1 MLYPFILK
9 KYHLGRPELLV
20 TIGLAAT
27 FVAMVWIIASTVS
40 LERQLVSRQK
50 AASVHSAL
58 EHTASNPGHSGNTVV
73 MKRIRGILVSSAFLI
88 GTLSALSAGLLWYTL
103 RMRARF
109 TRAAAIR
116 RESVERYRFL
126 AEGPPSIGI
135 IRFSLTDFRLTD
147 ANRAALK
154 ITGRPRSEFVG
165 RPIREFIC
173 PEDMGLMLQTLEQ
186 LRGGKR
192 GAEIVVK
199 MENTLGE
206 EKDVAWHISR
216 TTNPHNEPSAI
227 AICTDVTE
235 RRRAEAERLEKER
248 LAGVLEMAGAAA
260 HELNQPLQVV
270 TGLAWMILERTNPQS
285 PQYELA
291 QKLQMEVER
300 MIKIGQKIS
309 QISSYKVKKYV
320 GKTRIIDIDK
330 AALSNGKFWRGNS
343 KKKNRPK

>member
-1 MLYPFILK
+1 MLSTSALK
-9 KYHLGRPELLV
+9 KYHLGQPELLLI
-20 TIGLAAT
+20 IGLATT
-27 FVAMVWIIASTVS
+27 FIVMVWLIASTVV
-40 LERQLVSRQK
+40 LERQLSSRGI
-50 AASVHSAL
+50 ASIEKNTNNGRAL
-58 EHTASNPGHSGNTVV
+58 ENTEI
-73 MKRIRGILVSSAFLI
+73 MKRLKETLVSSAILV
-88 GTLSALSAGLLWYTL
+88 GALSALSATLLWYLL

-135 IRFSLTDFRLTD
+135 IRFSLIDFRLTD

-165 RPIREFIC
+165 RPIEDFIC

-216 TTNPHNEPSAI
+216 ISSPHNKPSAI

-270 TGLAWMILERTNPQS
+270 TGLAWMILERTAPQS

-330 AALSNGKFWRGNS
+330 AARNNGKLWKGHS
-343 KKKNRPK
+343 KKKDEPK